1 MKCKDCKFFGGVSI
15 TTTSLC
21 QPMQHPT
28 EIGETYKMCRCR
40 NPLTTVASITK
51 GDATNAILSNENYT
65 AFFGVYS
72 VNGAAIVGEDDIC
85 PNYSVALVETL
96 EFDGLT
102 TINLVV
108 GGTINV
114 LPKLLITPINAV
126 DKTLEFVNANEAV
139 ATIDENGLITALTT
153 GSTSITISTT
163 DGSNLDVQ
171 LLINVV

>member
-1 MKCKDCKFFGGVSI
+1 MQPPRQSLKEKENKMNCKDCKFFGGIST

-28 EIGETYKMCRCR
+28 ETGQTYQMCKCS
-40 NPLTTVASITK
+40 NTSTTVASITK
-51 GDATNAILSNENYT
+51 GAATNAILSNENYA
-65 AFFGVYS
+65 AFFGIYS
-72 VNGAAIVGEDDIC
+72 VNGAAIVGEDDVC

-114 LPKLLITPINAV
+114 LPKILITPINAANKTV
-126 DKTLEFVNANEAV
+126 DFVDM
-139 ATIDENGLITALTT
+139 TQTKQTAPL
-153 GSTSITISTT
+153 
-163 DGSNLDVQ
+163 
-171 LLINVV
+171 